1 MNGRSS
7 TQTLIDAMRILARDI
22 TGGDG
27 TANAAI
33 FEAAARLAELRRL
46 VELAE
51 PIVWAQ
57 HGAEHM
63 LDGFRKQPRPEID
76 SLLESFQ
83 KELAE

>member
-7 TQTLIDAMRILARDI
+7 TQTLINTMRILANQI
-22 TGGDG
+22 QGGDG
-27 TANAAI
+27 TANAAM
-33 FEAAARLAELRRL
+33 FEAADRLAELRRF

-57 HGAEHM
+57 HGAGRM
-63 LDGFRKQPRPEID
+63 LDGFRKQPRHEID

-83 KELAE
+83 KELSQ